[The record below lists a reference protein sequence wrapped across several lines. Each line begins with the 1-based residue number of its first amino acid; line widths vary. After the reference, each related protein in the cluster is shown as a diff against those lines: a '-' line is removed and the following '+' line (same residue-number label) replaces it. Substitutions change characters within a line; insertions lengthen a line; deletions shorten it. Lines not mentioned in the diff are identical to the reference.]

1 MGSGVH
7 LVTAQTPVF
16 AIKYPVVGE
25 PIRTTR
31 QILQDNAT
39 AIEAALLSRSATP
52 PGASDLTALA
62 ARVTS
67 LEVDPVILQ
76 DAGSAATMTTGGARV
91 SLSPARLV
99 NPLTLFGRAGVGA
112 VCHVQYRA
120 LVNTATAGSG
130 SFVDA
135 FLRTAAANPTTG
147 VPGGYTDVAQD
158 SEWMVTRGT
167 IKLTDTFLVPAGTA
181 LSVYAEGQVGSGVT
195 SSTVAGTAT
204 PLWNRLRILATPYIG

>member
-1 MGSGVH
+1 MGSGVY

-31 QILQDNAT
+31 QILEDNAT

-76 DAGSAATMTTGGARV
+76 DAGAAVTMTTGSARV

-135 FLRTAAANPTTG
+135 FLRTASANPTTG
-147 VPGGYTDVAQD
+147 VPGGYTDAVQD
-158 SEWMVTRGT
+158 SEWMVTR
-167 IKLTDTFLVPAGTA
+167 AWR
-181 LSVYAEGQVGSGVT
+181 
-195 SSTVAGTAT
+195 T
-204 PLWNRLRILATPYIG
+204 PPPGARRRRGPGRLRGHLLHGGRHRDAAVEPAAHPRHPLHRLRR